1 MDMATGLQYV
11 HHEYEPTVL
20 HCNIKAGNIMMDS
33 TFRGRLGD
41 FGLACTVDIGKNSY
55 IFKEVFGEHKDSW
68 HMYIVGGLQERQTSM
83 HLECSS
89 LRL

>member
-1 MDMATGLQYV
+1 MDVATGLQYV

-20 HCNIKAGNIMMDS
+20 HRDIKASNIMIDS

-55 IFKEVFGEHKDSW
+55 IFKEIFGEHKDSW
-68 HMYIVGGLQERQTSM
+68 HMSM
-83 HLECSS
+83 SI
-89 LRL
+89 